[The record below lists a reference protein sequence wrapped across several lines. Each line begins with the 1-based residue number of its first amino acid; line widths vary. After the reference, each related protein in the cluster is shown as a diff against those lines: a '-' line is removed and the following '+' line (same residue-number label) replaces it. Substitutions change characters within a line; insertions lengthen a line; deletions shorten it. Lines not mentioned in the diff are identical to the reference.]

1 MFVSVCIITY
11 QRPEGLKRLMDGLSQ
26 LTFNN
31 IEVPQI
37 EVVVIDND
45 SAGSAVKF
53 CEKIKSKFKW
63 SLKTGIEPQRGISYA
78 RNRAIATA
86 DKNADFIAMID
97 DDEVP
102 EPQWLEQLLL
112 VQQEYNAD
120 VVAAPVLP
128 HFQDDVP
135 NWAKKGKFFDPERYS
150 TGAEI
155 DVAYSGNVLIRNQ
168 VLQKL
173 DKIFDERFALTGGE
187 DSHLFMRLYHAGYK
201 LVWADEAIAHEWIP
215 NSRINVQWI
224 LRRGYRTWSSH
235 SLIERELYPSM
246 KVQGIRVVKGTALI
260 IIGLLLLIP
269 YFFFRGYHGLIR
281 ALLYIYRGSGTFA
294 GLLGI
299 HYQEYQN
306 IGVAEYSYESGIK
319 TSPRPTDTPLLTK
332 ERGRG

>member
-11 QRPEGLKRLMDGLSQ
+11 QRPEGLRRLITSLNQ
-26 LTFNN
+26 LTFRKMK
-31 IEVPQI
+31 VPHI

-45 SAGSAVKF
+45 SAGSAVQF
-53 CEKIKSKFKW
+53 CQQIKSEFKW
-63 SLKTGIEPQRGISYA
+63 FLKTGIEPKRGISYA

-86 DKNADFIAMID
+86 DQNADFIAMID

-120 VVAAPVLP
+120 VVAGPVVP
-128 HFQDDVP
+128 HFQNDIP
-135 NWAKKGKFFDPERYS
+135 NWAKQGKFFHLERYP
-150 TGAEI
+150 TGTEI

-173 DKIFDERFALTGGE
+173 DKVFDERFALTGGE
-187 DSHLFMRLYHAGYK
+187 DSHLFMRLYRAGYK

-215 NSRINVQWI
+215 NSRINVPWV

-246 KVQGIRVVKGTALI
+246 KVQTLRIIKGTGLI
-260 IIGLLLLIP
+260 IIGLFLLIP
-269 YFFFRGYHGLIR
+269 FLLLKGYHGFIQ

-299 HYQEYQN
+299 HYQEYKN
-306 IGVAEYSYESGIK
+306 ISQS
-319 TSPRPTDTPLLTK
+319 
-332 ERGRG
+332 